1 MEDKFKGGGITINIS
16 GGNNQILPHATQA
29 TQNFYGD
36 HIADDEFRL
45 LTSKGSEAPQSSEM
59 SEAAVRLRRYVD
71 SDERLKTYLAEIR
84 LCGSATE
91 LAQVIVSM
99 QHQEPRITKEEITK
113 ERFISIVKALAPDVK
128 KGNTVSNIRA
138 RINDAL
144 QRKER

>member
-1 MEDKFKGGGITINIS
+1 
-16 GGNNQILPHATQA
+16 
-29 TQNFYGD
+29 
-36 HIADDEFRL
+36 
-45 LTSKGSEAPQSSEM
+45 
-59 SEAAVRLRRYVD
+59 
-71 SDERLKTYLAEIR
+71 
-84 LCGSATE
+84 
-91 LAQVIVSM
+91 M